1 MVIFTYSILEL
12 FVIFMTKAGKRIVRT
27 NVNNGKCDNMG
38 NTNKTVTHIPYTQG
52 WSIFV
57 FISYP
62 LLIKSFPDLQQIL
75 EIKKTLF
82 WLKNQNAKN
91 WKITYQQRGF
101 KLKCSIDKNAILHKR
116 VFSVNLSNK
125 ILLLESIFTYFQ

>member
-1 MVIFTYSILEL
+1 MVAFTYSILEL

-75 EIKKTLF
+75 EIKKNFVLAE
-82 WLKNQNAKN
+82 KP
-91 WKITYQQRGF
+91 
-101 KLKCSIDKNAILHKR
+101 KC
-116 VFSVNLSNK
+116 
-125 ILLLESIFTYFQ
+125 